1 MGIHQDIISAF
12 IDALDRQ
19 GIRLSDPDSIKADGA
34 WHRAHVEGDRGLT
47 RNLAYRIHPGGKT
60 PAGFFQDHKR
70 GVSGTFSVRRDTTD
84 ETPEQRRARIEEY
97 DRVRIAREAEETAMH
112 AKAAAKAARML
123 AAAKAD
129 PLRHPYVMRKAATPG
144 ASIRATES
152 GLLLIPVYQA
162 PGKLCAYQRIEAD
175 GSKKFQTGGEFKGA
189 FHPIVG
195 ADKSAVVICEGWA
208 TGAALAAAL
217 GYSVAC
223 AMSAGNLAI
232 VVDKM
237 RRLYPDRQLIIG
249 ADNDR
254 FTTSP
259 INNPG
264 VHYARL
270 AAHPGDL
277 VLIPVFVD
285 DDPGTD
291 WDDAIRLYGPEYCR
305 QALADARAVPTTI
318 ADRTEPPGFDDLP
331 EPATIAQVEADPSPA
346 SSGALIP
353 ASLPAVLLPRIR
365 TDLLAAPDDMAIP
378 PKYSEI
384 AVSCE
389 LARQCSESLR
399 YVAKWGRWMHWT
411 GQRWQSDETLVH
423 VEYGKRLAAA
433 VTENAARDYT
443 GEFTT
448 EPQRKA
454 VIAKYGAAATVS
466 NILGLARS
474 DPKIAATHE
483 QWDADLWALNTP
495 AGVVDLRTGELRAP
509 VMLDYATKITR
520 TAPATVA
527 DCPRWKAF
535 LNRALDNDAETIR
548 FLQKVAGYSLTG
560 EVSEHILVFLYGPG
574 GNGKGTFL
582 NTLLYVLGEYGM
594 SANTDLVTERK
605 HEAHPTELA
614 DLQGARLVVAQE
626 TEEGKR
632 WAEARI
638 KSLTGGDKIRARYM
652 RQDFFEFQPQL
663 TLIMSG
669 NHKPGIRNV
678 DEAIRRRL
686 RLIPFNLKLT
696 DAERDPRLPELLR
709 DEAAAILR
717 WCIDGC
723 LLWQSEGLRAPESVM
738 AATDDYL
745 ESQDTFGAWIEEAC
759 EVSEYVSCLRS
770 ELYAGYKRWCINAG
784 EFQVPQKRFTGL
796 LEQRGFAVGDSR
808 NGQTMVRGIRR
819 RIDGD
824 QPVFGG
830 RGPGW

>member
-1 MGIHQDIISAF
+1 MGIHQDIIGAF

-19 GIRLSDPDSIKADGA
+19 GIRLSDHDSIKADGA
-34 WHRAHVEGDRGLT
+34 WHRAHVEGDRRHS
-47 RNLAYRIHPGGKT
+47 RNLSYRLFDDDR
-60 PAGFFQDHKR
+60 PAGFFEDHKR
-70 GVSGTFSVRRDTTD
+70 GVTGTVSVRRDNGT

-97 DRVRIAREAEETAMH
+97 DRRRLEREAERARDYAEA
-112 AKAAAKAARML
+112 AKAAAEYLER
-123 AAAKAD
+123 AKRD
-129 PLRHPYVMRKAATPG
+129 PATHPYVIRKQARPG
-144 ASIRATES
+144 PSIRYTDG

-162 PGKLCAYQRIEAD
+162 PGKLAGYQWITPD
-175 GSKKFQTGGEFKGA
+175 GDKYFQDNAEFAGA

-232 VVDKM
+232 VADKM

-264 VHYARL
+264 VHYAQL
-270 AAHPGDL
+270 AARPGDI
-277 VLIPVFVD
+277 VMIPVFVD
-285 DDPGTD
+285 DNPGTD
-291 WDDAIRLYGPEYCR
+291 WDDWIRLYGPECCR
-305 QALADARAVPTTI
+305 QALADARSAP
-318 ADRTEPPGFDDLP
+318 ASQPDRTEPPGFDDLP
-331 EPATIAQVEADPSPA
+331 EPATIAHADPDHAPA

-365 TDLLAAPDDMAIP
+365 TDLLSAPDDMAIP

-454 VIAKYGAAATVS
+454 VIAKYGAAATVA

-509 VMLDYATKITR
+509 VILDYCTKITR

-548 FLQKVAGYSLTG
+548 FLQKVAGYALTG

-582 NTLLYVLGEYGM
+582 NTLTHVFGDYAQAA
-594 SANTDLVTERK
+594 SADLVTERK

-614 DLQGARLVVAQE
+614 DLQGARMVIMQE
-626 TEEGKR
+626 VDEGKKWNKQR
-632 WAEARI
+632 LT
-638 KSLTGGDKIRARYM
+638 SLTGGDRLNARYM
-652 RQDFFEFQPQL
+652 RQDFFNFQPQF

-669 NHKPGIRNV
+669 NHKPGLRSV
-678 DEAIRRRL
+678 DEAIRRRM
-686 RLIPFNLKLT
+686 RMIPFNLKLT

-709 DEAAAILR
+709 AEAAAILR

-723 LLWQSEGLRAPESVM
+723 LLWQSEGLRAPASVL
-738 AATDDYL
+738 AATDEYL
-745 ESQDTFGAWIEEAC
+745 EAQDSFGAWIDETC
-759 EVSEYVSCLRS
+759 ETGEYVSSQRAD
-770 ELYAGYKRWCINAG
+770 LYAGYKRWCISAS
-784 EFQVPQKRFTGL
+784 EFVLPLKRWH
-796 LEQRGFAVGDSR
+796 EEMVKRGFAITEAR
-808 NGQTMVRGIRR
+808 QGQAMVRGIRR
-819 RIDGD
+819 RIDDD
-824 QPVFGG
+824 QPVFAG